1 MDQFYV
7 TILQIIVAFSVLY
20 VWVLRY
26 DVVVA
31 EFAQFG
37 LPDALRDVVG
47 VLKISASAVLLG
59 LAADQHLEVLAALT
73 IAAMMAAAFGMHIKA
88 KNPAQK
94 MLPSL
99 TLGLLSVVIV
109 LYHTG
114 KLG

>member
-7 TILQIIVAFSVLY
+7 TILQIIVAFSILY

-31 EFAQFG
+31 EFAQFK

-47 VLKISASAVLLG
+47 VVKISASAVLLG

-73 IAAMMAAAFGMHIKA
+73 IIAMMTAALAMHIRV
-88 KNPAQK
+88 KNPVQK

-114 KLG
+114 RLG

>member
-31 EFAQFG
+31 EFAQFK

-73 IAAMMAAAFGMHIKA
+73 ITAMMAAALIMHISV
-88 KNPAQK
+88 KNPVHK
-94 MLPSL
+94 MLPSF
-99 TLGLLSVVIV
+99 TLGLMSVVIV

-114 KLG
+114 KIG